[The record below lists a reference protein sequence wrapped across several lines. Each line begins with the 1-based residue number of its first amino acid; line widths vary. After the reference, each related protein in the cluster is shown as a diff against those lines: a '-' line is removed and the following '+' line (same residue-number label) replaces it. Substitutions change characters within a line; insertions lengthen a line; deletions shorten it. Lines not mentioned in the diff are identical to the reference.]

1 MSDTNAK
8 TQSRMIK
15 DMNQWFLS
23 FQKSIKTI
31 KYWNYRLDE
40 HGMQLANG
48 LLECIYQFLFSI
60 GFLICVVFSR
70 VIIQIEIRQEM

>member
-8 TQSRMIK
+8 TQSRMIEY
-15 DMNQWFLS
+15 MNQWFLS
-23 FQKSIKTI
+23 FQKGLKTI